1 MEFFN
6 YSDQEFLEIPT
17 EFRLEKQLAYLHSF
31 VASLHPIWFGHEG
44 DVLIISH
51 QLVPLMLKC
60 FIYIVA
66 LYRASY
72 RVSCEGLTI
81 FDPISFEVI
90 GNLSLS
96 FKKYIPCIFDPYGF
110 YSQIFSTKFLFTING
125 KYLQMLVC
133 NWFGLFATHYF
144 TICST

>member
-1 MEFFN
+1 MNNTCKSLKYCRIAFLLHILYWIVTAFYITIKTIYTINIHNTKYFIFIFLYLDVSDGNSSLIFFKLFPVKNLHLTMEFFN

-60 FIYIVA
+60 FIY
-66 LYRASY
+66 S
-72 RVSCEGLTI
+72 
-81 FDPISFEVI
+81 
-90 GNLSLS
+90 
-96 FKKYIPCIFDPYGF
+96 
-110 YSQIFSTKFLFTING
+110 STT
-125 KYLQMLVC
+125 
-133 NWFGLFATHYF
+133 
-144 TICST
+144 